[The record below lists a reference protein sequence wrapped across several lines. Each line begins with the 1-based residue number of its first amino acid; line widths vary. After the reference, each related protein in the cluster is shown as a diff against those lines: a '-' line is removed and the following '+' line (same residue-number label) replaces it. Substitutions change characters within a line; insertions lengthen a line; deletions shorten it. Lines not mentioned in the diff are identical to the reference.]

1 MMMQLNCPNCGSETK
16 VMVVTGADESVSGL
30 TERLHHC
37 EHCDSDWEST
47 TDDATGAVKVK
58 RYFFG

>member
-1 MMMQLNCPNCGSETK
+1 MCVL
-16 VMVVTGADESVSGL
+16 GADESVSGL

-37 EHCDSDWEST
+37 ENCDSDWESIT
-47 TDDATGAVKVK
+47 NEKTGEVKVE

>member
-1 MMMQLNCPNCGSETK
+1 MKLICPNCGKKTK
-16 VMVVTGADESVSGL
+16 VMCVMGADESVSGL

-37 EHCDSDWEST
+37 ENCDSDWESIMN
-47 TDDATGAVKVK
+47 DETGEVKVE

>member
-1 MMMQLNCPNCGSETK
+1 MMMQFDCPICGNKTK
-16 VMVVTGADESVSGL
+16 VMVVIGADESMSGL

-37 EHCDSDWEST
+37 ENCDSDWEST
-47 TDDATGAVKVK
+47 TNDETGEVKVK